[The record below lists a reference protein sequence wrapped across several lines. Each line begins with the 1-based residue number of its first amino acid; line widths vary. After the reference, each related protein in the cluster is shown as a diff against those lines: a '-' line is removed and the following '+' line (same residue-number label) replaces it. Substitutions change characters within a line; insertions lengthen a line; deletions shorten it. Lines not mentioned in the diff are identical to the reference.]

1 MNKSVSV
8 VIPVFKN
15 EGSILKLIEELQLV
29 ALNLKKLNWKLKLC
43 FVIDGSPDNSEF
55 LLLSERKRLRKEK
68 EWRVVRLSRNYGQIP
83 AILAGLQLTDE
94 DHPVVVMSADLQ
106 DPPKLILELIHEYT
120 KGNDLVILNRVSRD
134 DGFFAK
140 LTSRIAYSILRI
152 ENTSV
157 PVGGF
162 DFFLISGR
170 AKSHLLKLQGR
181 FRFFQGDVV
190 KLGFPTS
197 FLSYHREPRLE
208 GASSYTFGKRLQ
220 IFIDAFIDSSYIPI
234 KLGIR
239 MGLLISFAGVVL
251 SILSLLNYFRGESPF
266 SGFTAIFCSILLIG
280 GLQLILIGLIGEYL
294 YRTYDSSRGRPL
306 YIVEEIF

>member
-1 MNKSVSV
+1 MRNTVSV
-8 VIPVFKN
+8 VIPVYKN
-15 EGSILKLIEELQLV
+15 EGSILKLIEELELV
-29 ALNLKKLNWKLKLC
+29 ALGLKKINWKLKLC
-43 FVIDGSPDNSEF
+43 FVIDGSPDDSEI
-55 LLLSERKRLRKEK
+55 LLLSERKRLRKQK
-68 EWRVVRLSRNYGQIP
+68 DWKVVRLSRNYGQIA
-83 AILAGLQLTDE
+83 AILAGIQQTDDDE
-94 DHPVVVMSADLQ
+94 PVVVMSADLQ
-106 DPPKLILELIHEYT
+106 DPPNLILELMQEFS

-152 ENTSV
+152 ENKSV

-162 DFFLISGR
+162 DFFLMSGR
-170 AKSHLLKLQGR
+170 VKSHLLKLKGR

-190 KLGFPTS
+190 KLGFPTTI
-197 FLSYHREPRLE
+197 LSYHRKTRHE
-208 GASSYTFGKRLQ
+208 GNSSYTFSKRLQ

-239 MGLLISFAGVVL
+239 VGLLISFSGVVL
-251 SILSLLNYFRGESPF
+251 SIFSLFSYFRGESPF

-280 GLQLILIGLIGEYL
+280 GLQLLLMGLIGEYL

-306 YIVEEIF
+306 YIVEEIL